1 LIDKRNIKAT
11 KIFFICNSIDVYILF
26 LPSLPQI
33 SYLRQTTFIVCIITC
48 KAIRQTTVNQ
58 GCIYLA
64 ILQQIKYTV
73 NHSQIKRRVT
83 DHCTNNGIG
92 MLSHS
97 KKQQAY

>member
-1 LIDKRNIKAT
+1 M
-11 KIFFICNSIDVYILF
+11 FIYY
-26 LPSLPQI
+26 
-33 SYLRQTTFIVCIITC
+33 SYLRSRRLVTFDRLLSLCTLSL
-48 KAIRQTTVNQ
+48 AQGIRQTTVNQ

-73 NHSQIKRRVT
+73 NHAQIKRRMT
-83 DHCTNNGIG
+83 DHCTYNGIG